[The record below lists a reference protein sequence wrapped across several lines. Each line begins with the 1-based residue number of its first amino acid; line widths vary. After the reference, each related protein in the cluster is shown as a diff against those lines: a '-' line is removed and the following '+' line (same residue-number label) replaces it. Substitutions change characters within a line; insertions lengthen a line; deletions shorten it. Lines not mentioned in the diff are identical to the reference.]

1 MRSPAVSLSFTGL
14 SRALALCAV
23 LLGGCS
29 DELTRARPYILTTAT
44 TGGTYY
50 PVGVALATLAHAQ
63 LADSAGISLTAISSA
78 GSLENV
84 KLLRDNQAQFALLQG
99 PFGAWSWTG
108 EGPVS
113 KPQTHMRSVGAMW
126 QNVEHFVLLS
136 ELAPTGEIM
145 DLSNIDGE
153 RYVLGQ
159 RNSGAEQTGRFIL
172 ETLGIDYENKF
183 SLAYMGYG
191 PTTSA
196 IQDGNIVGMNIPAG
210 APVSSITQAYALLGD
225 RLTILNW
232 TQETLDKLN
241 ATYPLWDWYDFPP
254 GTYPNQTEHIRTIG
268 SPNVLVTR
276 ADIPDDAV
284 YQITKVIWENL
295 ATLQEI
301 HGATKDMRLDIA
313 IEGLGAPLH
322 RGAIRY
328 YREVGIDIP
337 ERLVLAEDW
346 AEGELDALPFA
357 SDQGGRER
365 LARARAT
372 KAAAAKERA
381 Q

>member
-1 MRSPAVSLSFTGL
+1 MKTLVAGLIISLGL
-14 SRALALCAV
+14 TA
-23 LLGGCS
+23 CS
-29 DELTRARPYILTTAT
+29 DQLNRSRPYILTTAT

-50 PVGVALATLAHAQ
+50 HVGVALATIAHAQ
-63 LADSAGISLTAISSA
+63 LSESKGISLTAISSA

-113 KPQTHMRSVGAMW
+113 QPQTLVRSVSAMW

-136 ELAPTGEIM
+136 ELSATGGIM
-145 DLSNIDGE
+145 DLDDLEGQ
-153 RYVLGQ
+153 RFVLGA

-172 ETLGIDYENKF
+172 ETLGIDYANKF
-183 SLAYMGYG
+183 NLAYMGYG

-210 APVSSITQAYALLGD
+210 APVSSITQAYALMGD
-225 RLTILNW
+225 RIRILNW
-232 TQETLDKLN
+232 DQQSLDKLN
-241 ATYPLWDWYDFPP
+241 SKYPLWGWYDFPP
-254 GTYPNQTEHIRTIG
+254 GTYPNQNELVRTIG

-276 ADIPDDAV
+276 IDIPEEVV
-284 YQITKVIWENL
+284 YEITKVIWENL

-301 HGATKDMRLDIA
+301 HGATKDMRLEIA

-322 RGAIRY
+322 PGAIRY
-328 YREVGIDIP
+328 YREIGLPIP
-337 ERLVLAEDW
+337 DRLILAEDFIEEIKDDEIVQP
-346 AEGELDALPFA
+346 AN
-357 SDQGGRER
+357 
-365 LARARAT
+365 
-372 KAAAAKERA
+372 
-381 Q
+381 

>member
-1 MRSPAVSLSFTGL
+1 MKNLL
-14 SRALALCAV
+14 LCAV
-23 LLGGCS
+23 IALTIAGCTDGLNRS
-29 DELTRARPYILTTAT
+29 RPYILTTAT

-50 PVGVALATLAHAQ
+50 PVGVALATIAHAQ
-63 LADSAGISLTAISSA
+63 LNETKGISLTAISSA

-99 PFGAWSWTG
+99 PFGAWSWNG

-113 KPQTHMRSVGAMW
+113 KPQTHVRSVSAMW

-136 ELAPTGEIM
+136 ELAKTGEIM
-145 DLSNIDGE
+145 DLADLDGE
-153 RYVLGQ
+153 RFVLGA

-172 ETLGIDYENKF
+172 DTLGIDYENKF
-183 SLAYMGYG
+183 NLAYMGYG

-210 APVSSITQAYALLGD
+210 APVSSITQAYAMLGD

-241 ATYPLWDWYDFPP
+241 AKYPLWDWYDFPP
-254 GTYPNQTEHIRTIG
+254 GTYPNQNKLIRTIG

-276 ADIPDDAV
+276 SDIPEDVV
-284 YQITKVIWENL
+284 YNVTKVIWENL

-301 HGATKDMRLDIA
+301 HGATKDMRLEIA
-313 IEGLGAPLH
+313 IDGLGAPLH
-322 RGAIRY
+322 PGAIRY
-328 YREVGIDIP
+328 YREVGLEIP
-337 ERLVLAEDW
+337 ERLILQSDFEEPA
-346 AEGELDALPFA
+346 LDEVISL
-357 SDQGGRER
+357 
-365 LARARAT
+365 
-372 KAAAAKERA
+372 
-381 Q
+381 

>member
-1 MRSPAVSLSFTGL
+1 MRRPA
-14 SRALALCAV
+14 ALAGAFGLCTAL
-23 LLGGCS
+23 LLGACS
-29 DELTRARPYILTTAT
+29 DELNRARPYILTTAT

-50 PVGVALATLAHAQ
+50 PVGVALATLTHAQ

-113 KPQTHMRSVGAMW
+113 KPQTHMRSIGAMW

-145 DLSNIDGE
+145 DLNNIDGE

-172 ETLGIDYENKF
+172 DTLGIDYESKF
-183 SLAYMGYG
+183 NLAYMGYG

-225 RLTILNW
+225 RLSILNW
-232 TQETLDKLN
+232 TPETLAKLN
-241 ATYPLWDWYDFPP
+241 AQYPLWDWYDFPP

-276 ADIPDDAV
+276 SDIPDEAV

-301 HGATKDMRLDIA
+301 HGATKDMGLDIA

-328 YREVGIDIP
+328 YREVGLDIP
-337 ERLVLAEDW
+337 VRLILAEEW
-346 AEGELDALPFA
+346 APGELEALPYA
-357 SDQGGRER
+357 NDRLGVER
-365 LARARAT
+365 LAQA
-372 KAAAAKERA
+372 KAMTAAKKGA
-381 Q
+381 SQ